1 MTRTV
6 KDLLRRKGTSVVTTS
21 PDSMVYDA
29 IETMVDQN
37 VGSTLIVDGT
47 DLVGIFTERDY
58 LRRIVIQGR
67 TSKTTTVRDVMTVDV
82 MVTTP
87 DTTIEECLA
96 RMTQARCR
104 HLPVVTDGTIRG
116 IVSIGDCVK
125 QLLQDAKG
133 EVDSLQNYVL
143 GRYPV

>member
-21 PDSMVYDA
+21 PDSTVYDA